1 MRAQA
6 VDYRLSQS
14 EQRTSQDDEAQKNLL
29 TPARR
34 AALDALERE
43 FQELLHAQP
52 R

>member
-1 MRAQA
+1 MRLDK
-6 VDYRLSQS
+6 VDNQSVQS
-14 EQRTSQDDEAQKNLL
+14 EKRKSEHDDNPPSLL

-43 FQELLHAQP
+43 FHELLQA